1 MILKSIFFGFS
12 TIIFVP
18 VRSTL
23 ANRPW
28 QPSCITKPRSGLPF
42 PCKIFYIY
50 IYFDM
55 SAQRGGGLYIYIYD
69 IQSSLTLTLKNK
81 KPLSVSLSYTMENK
95 SEAKPL
101 WFRALVLVSCIGV
114 CSIGIYAAY
123 SDIMQR
129 KKGTSQQNW
138 TFVYCFGIAF
148 LIFICVFG
156 FLAVVVQWVN
166 LIAQASRNNKVA
178 PLPLPPLP
186 SQDHLQVLPV

>member
-1 MILKSIFFGFS
+1 
-12 TIIFVP
+12 
-18 VRSTL
+18 
-23 ANRPW
+23 
-28 QPSCITKPRSGLPF
+28 
-42 PCKIFYIY
+42 
-50 IYFDM
+50 
-55 SAQRGGGLYIYIYD
+55 
-69 IQSSLTLTLKNK
+69 
-81 KPLSVSLSYTMENK
+81 MENK

-101 WFRALVLVSCIGV
+101 WFRALVSVSCIGA

-123 SDIMQR
+123 SDIMRR

-156 FLAVVVQWVN
+156 LLAVVVQWIN
-166 LIAQASRNNKVA
+166 LNAQASRNNKVA

>member
-1 MILKSIFFGFS
+1 
-12 TIIFVP
+12 
-18 VRSTL
+18 
-23 ANRPW
+23 
-28 QPSCITKPRSGLPF
+28 
-42 PCKIFYIY
+42 
-50 IYFDM
+50 M

-101 WFRALVLVSCIGV
+101 WFRAMVSVSCIGV
-114 CSIGIYAAY
+114 SSIGIYAAY